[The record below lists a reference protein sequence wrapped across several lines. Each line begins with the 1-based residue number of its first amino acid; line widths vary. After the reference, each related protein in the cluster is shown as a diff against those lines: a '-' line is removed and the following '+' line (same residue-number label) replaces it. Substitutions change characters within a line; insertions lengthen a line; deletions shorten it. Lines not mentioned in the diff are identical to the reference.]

1 MADFEGIK
9 FIFWSVLLSIALL
22 KSYFRP
28 FSQEKLKKFLV
39 SSIISSYT
47 LRDNSLI
54 EVSMKTDFDTL
65 RTLASYTINNLKEKK
80 LIEFHVTS
88 REALIEA
95 MATEY
100 GVSFATDEDVREQ
113 AIEEVEEKMGVDSL
127 TEDVTESEMFNHARK
142 EIIKSFNGENI
153 GGLYLVESLHQIAVR
168 MKDFVLNCDL
178 IDDVYGTDEEL
189 ISFLV
194 AKIRLFSPKKN

>member
-1 MADFEGIK
+1 
-9 FIFWSVLLSIALL
+9 
-22 KSYFRP
+22 
-28 FSQEKLKKFLV
+28 
-39 SSIISSYT
+39 
-47 LRDNSLI
+47 
-54 EVSMKTDFDTL
+54 MKTDFDTL
-65 RTLASYTINNLKEKK
+65 RALASYTINSLKEKK
-80 LIEFHVTS
+80 LIEFHPTN

-100 GVSFATDEDVREQ
+100 GVSFATDEDVRDQ
-113 AIEEVEEKMGVDSL
+113 AVEEVEEKMGYDSSNL
-127 TEDVTESEMFNHARK
+127 PEDITESEMFNHARK

-178 IDDVYGTDEEL
+178 IEDVFATDEDL
-189 ISFLV
+189 ITFLV